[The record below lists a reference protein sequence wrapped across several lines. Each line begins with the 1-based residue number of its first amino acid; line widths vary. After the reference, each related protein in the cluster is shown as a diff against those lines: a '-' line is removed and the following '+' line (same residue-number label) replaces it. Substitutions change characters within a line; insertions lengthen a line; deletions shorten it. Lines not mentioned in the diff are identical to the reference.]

1 MKTLITGA
9 SGFVGVQLIK
19 ELQKNNENELFGI
32 SRHPRTDTEN
42 LKWLTGDLNDT
53 NFVES
58 LTRMGFEKVFHLS
71 WEGLPDRGKI
81 YSELNLKNSKRFLGA
96 ISKPGSVELNVIG
109 SCLEYGTRTGPVS
122 DSEIP
127 HGDDDFALS
136 KLAIHS
142 FVQSLGVPY
151 RWFRPFYIY
160 GHGQSPKSLIPSII
174 SALSAGSEIE
184 VKAINNSH
192 DFISIDDL
200 STAIALAS
208 SKPSILGEINVGT
221 GESTCVGDI
230 LLEFHNYYT
239 KPFHQTYSRN
249 PGLFA
254 QPDVLINHA
263 GWKPTHVGPKGIIE
277 YFKTNQVASSA

>member
-9 SGFVGVQLIK
+9 SGFVGVQLTK
-19 ELQKNNENELFGI
+19 ELQKNKEIELFGI
-32 SRHPRTDTEN
+32 SRYPRTDTEN

-53 NFVES
+53 DFVDS
-58 LTRMGFEKVFHLS
+58 LTKMGFEKVFHLS

-81 YSELNLKNSKRFLGA
+81 HSDLNLKNSKKFLGA
-96 ISKPGSVELNVIG
+96 ISKPGSVELNIIG
-109 SCLEYGTRTGPVS
+109 SCLEYGTKTGPVS
-122 DSEIP
+122 DSKIP
-127 HGDDDFALS
+127 HGNDDFALS
-136 KLAIHS
+136 KLAIHD

-160 GHGQSPKSLIPSII
+160 GHGQNPKSLIPSII
-174 SALSAGSEIE
+174 SALSAGNEIE

-200 STAIALAS
+200 VTAIALS
-208 SKPSILGEINVGT
+208 SDNQSILGEINVGT

-230 LLEFHNYYT
+230 LLEFHNYYK

-254 QPDVLINHA
+254 QSDVLINHA
-263 GWKPTHVGPKGIIE
+263 GWKPSHVGAKGIIK
-277 YFKTNQVASSA
+277 YFVENQAASRA

>member
-9 SGFVGVQLIK
+9 LGFVGVQLTK

-42 LKWLTGDLNDT
+42 LKWLRGDFNDT
-53 NFVES
+53 DFVDS

-96 ISKPGSVELNVIG
+96 IAEPGSVELNVIG
-109 SCLEYGTRTGPVS
+109 SCLEYGTKTGPVS

-174 SALSAGSEIE
+174 SALSEGNEIE

-200 STAIALAS
+200 STAIALVS
-208 SKPSILGEINVGT
+208 DNQSILGEINVGT

-230 LLEFHNYYT
+230 LLEFHNYYI

-254 QPDVLINHA
+254 QPDVLINHV